1 MNERFFKQLLTELDA
16 AAAVPH
22 STINHHVEG
31 LDYLCLHRTD
41 ALTAKL
47 YFIDPARTGKLP
59 GAMLVAPHS
68 HRYAFHTIVLAGEIR
83 HERYHVERPLYCAWE
98 RWSYK
103 AETRAMHN
111 EEDCEL
117 ALRSGRV
124 HEAGDYV
131 RESYWV
137 EPDEVHTLIVPAKPV
152 MLGLVQ
158 FADTRTQSDVYIP
171 THKNGELHFADS
183 RRPTVEEVE
192 TMRARALQ
200 ALETRTL
207 CN

>member
-16 AAAVPH
+16 DAAVPH

-47 YFIDPARTGKLP
+47 YFIDPARTGKQP
-59 GAMLVAPHS
+59 GEHLVAPHS
-68 HRYAFHTIVLAGEIR
+68 HRYAFHTTVLAGQIEHIR
-83 HERYHVERPLYCAWE
+83 FATERSAFGTWE
-98 RWSYK
+98 RWSYR

-111 EEDCEL
+111 EEECHIGV
-117 ALRSGRV
+117 RSGRL
-124 HEAGDYV
+124 HEAGDYI

-137 EPDEVHTLIVPAKPV
+137 EPDEVHTLTVPRKPV

-171 THKNGELHFADS
+171 ARDNGELHFADS
-183 RRPTVEEVE
+183 RRPTIEEVE
-192 TMRARALQ
+192 TMRARALK
-200 ALETRTL
+200 ALETRQL
-207 CN
+207 

>member
-1 MNERFFKQLLTELDA
+1 MNERFFKQLLIELDA

-47 YFIDPARTGKLP
+47 YFIEPARTGKQP
-59 GAMLVAPHS
+59 GAMLIAPHS
-68 HRYAFHTIVLAGEIR
+68 HRYAFNTTVLAGEIR
-83 HERYHVERPLYCAWE
+83 HERFHVERNAFGTWE

-111 EEDCEL
+111 EDDCEI
-117 ALRSGRV
+117 AMRSGRT
-124 HEAGDYV
+124 HEAGNYI

-137 EPDEVHTLIVPAKPV
+137 EPDEVHTLIVPVAPV

-158 FADTRTQSDVYIP
+158 FADTRTQSDIYIP
-171 THKNGELHFADS
+171 AHKNGELHFADS
-183 RRPTVEEVE
+183 RRPTVGEVE

-200 ALETRTL
+200 ALDTRTL
-207 CN
+207 